1 MCVESV
7 VSNIAGKPSEP
18 LHVELTD
25 EVLTYLRGVMLQQM
39 SEQVKLRSHPRA
51 SHVEHVDLSD
61 VPGVSWSSARTRYRA
76 VHIDGKGAQTTHY
89 TKNLDEAIKF
99 TKDGIKTRRSRSARS
114 MAMMMLLPN
123 MMQTMAMIHIPM
135 SMVRTKRSMIEH
147 VITMIKAATRSSIVV
162 LGFV

>member
-1 MCVESV
+1 MCVESA
-7 VSNIAGKPSEP
+7 VSNIAGQPSEP

-99 TKDGIKTRRSRSARS
+99 TKDGIKNKKKQIGEIDGDDDAP
-114 MAMMMLLPN
+114 A
-123 MMQTMAMIHIPM
+123 
-135 SMVRTKRSMIEH
+135 EH
-147 VITMIKAATRSSIVV
+147 DANDGDNTHSDVDGQNEEDDDRKCDNDDQSSN
-162 LGFV
+162 